1 MRKMVLTQQIDV
13 IIHLAREMSNV
24 KVNIA
29 SQTLQQNNS
38 HPHILVPLKNIV
50 LNVMLQNFFSTTIR
64 MSTIMSCKVNQSA
77 EIANAIGMQIVLM
90 GFFVH
95 CLHIHSLLCV
105 QTINLDVIT
114 LIKLSQLKIITL
126 EIYKKWTLLIAAI
139 MLTVKKRVNVLV
151 TSNAGTLHIV
161 AVQNVMIA

>member
-1 MRKMVLTQQIDV
+1 MRKMVLIQQIDV

-24 KVNIA
+24 KVNTA
-29 SQTLQQNNS
+29 SQMLQQNNS

-50 LNVMLQNFFSTTIR
+50 LNVMLQNFFSTSIR
-64 MSTIMSCKVNQSA
+64 MSTIIPCKVNQSA

-90 GFFVH
+90 GYFVL

-105 QTINLDVIT
+105 QTIKLDVIT

-126 EIYKKWTLLIAAI
+126 EMYKKSTL
-139 MLTVKKRVNVLV
+139 
-151 TSNAGTLHIV
+151 
-161 AVQNVMIA
+161 